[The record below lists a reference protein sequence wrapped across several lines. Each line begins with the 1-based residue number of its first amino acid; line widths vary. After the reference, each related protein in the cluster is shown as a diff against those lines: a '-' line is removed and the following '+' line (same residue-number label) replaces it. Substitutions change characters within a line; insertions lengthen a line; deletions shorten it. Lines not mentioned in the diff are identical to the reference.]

1 MGLTA
6 AAPDD
11 TIVFMD
17 NIKRLIEI
25 VARLRGPNGCPWDK
39 AQTHR
44 SLKPYLL
51 EETYETLEA
60 IDGDDPKK
68 LEEEL
73 GDLLLHIF
81 FHAQI
86 AAESGKFNIDD
97 VCRNIC
103 DKLIVRHPHVFAER
117 TEMTPEKVL
126 DQWEAIKKTNR
137 SGHSVLDGLPQE
149 LPALLKAFRIQ
160 EKVGRLG
167 FDWRIPQN
175 VLAKIKEEISEFEQA
190 LNSDDAGKLDDE
202 LGDLLFS
209 IVNLSRHLKLN
220 AEQALQ
226 KTNQKFIRRF
236 RYIEQSLDQAGKRID
251 EVALEELDR
260 LWEEAKSRESDN

>member
-1 MGLTA
+1 MSLTA
-6 AAPDD
+6 TVSDD
-11 TIVFMD
+11 TMIFMD

-25 VARLRGPNGCPWDK
+25 VARLRGPDGCPWDK
-39 AQTHR
+39 VQTHR

-60 IDGDDPKK
+60 IDADDPEK

-86 AAESGKFNIDD
+86 AAESGKFDIDG
-97 VCRNIC
+97 VGRKIC
-103 DKLIVRHPHVFAER
+103 DKLIARHPHVFSER
-117 TEMTPEKVL
+117 IEMTPEKVL

-137 SGHSVLDGLPQE
+137 NGHSVLDGLPRE

-175 VLAKIKEEISEFEQA
+175 VIAKIKEEIAEFEEAMHSGQ
-190 LNSDDAGKLDDE
+190 AGKLDGE

-209 IVNLSRHLKLN
+209 IVNLSRHLKIN
-220 AEQALQ
+220 AELALQ

-236 RYIEQSLDQAGKRID
+236 RHIEQSLDRAGKKFD
-251 EVALEELDR
+251 EVSLEELDR
-260 LWEEAKSRESDN
+260 LWEESKNCENDK